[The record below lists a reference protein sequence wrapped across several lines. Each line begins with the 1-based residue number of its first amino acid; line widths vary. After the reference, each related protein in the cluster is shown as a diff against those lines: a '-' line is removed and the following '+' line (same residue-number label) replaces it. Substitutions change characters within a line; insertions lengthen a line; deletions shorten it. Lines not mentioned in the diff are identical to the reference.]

1 MRPRRTKRCLFNVS
15 SRSKKSGREPLFI
28 LVLCQELRDPATTH
42 YNISVVEDYRLPGS
56 DRSLRHIEI
65 REDFLAHRF
74 NGRARS
80 LVTMPDLRLY
90 SHRLAKLVYR
100 DPV

>member
-28 LVLCQELRDPATTH
+28 LVLYQELRDPATTH

-56 DRSLRHIEI
+56 DRSLRQIES

-74 NGRARS
+74 DSRICGFM
-80 LVTMPDLRLY
+80 TMPDLRLY
-90 SHRLAKLVYR
+90 SHRLAKLADR
-100 DPV
+100 DPI